1 MSELI
6 LEPAKKFYKTAA
18 HGPAPKGEGF
28 VVLLDGRTLR
38 TPAKA
43 VLSVPSEPLAALIA
57 GEWHAQDEHILP
69 ATMPITRLTN
79 VALDRMPLARNE
91 TVAEIV
97 RYAGSDLLLARADE
111 PEGLIA
117 AEKAAWDPILDW
129 TAEALGARFTPAA
142 GFFLPDQDPAAL
154 EAVAARAR
162 VLDDFRLTAMAHLG
176 ALYGS
181 SLLALAVLAGRLA
194 PLEAFHAAR
203 VDEAWQ
209 EAKWGVDY
217 EAAERTARLKGEV
230 EAVERYLKA
239 L

>member
-6 LEPAKKFYKTAA
+6 LEPAKKFYKAA
-18 HGPAPKGEGF
+18 THAPSPKGEGF

-38 TPAKA
+38 TPAKS
-43 VLSVPSEPLAALIA
+43 VLAVPSESLAALIA
-57 GEWHAQDEHILP
+57 VEWHAQEEHILP
-69 ATMPITRLTN
+69 ASMPVTRLTN
-79 VALDRMPLARNE
+79 VALDRMPISRDA

-97 RYAGSDLLLARADE
+97 KYAASDLLLARADE
-111 PEGLIA
+111 PEGLVA
-117 AEKAAWDPILDW
+117 AEQAAWDPILDW
-129 TAEALGARFTPAA
+129 AAKELGAKFTPAA
-142 GFFLPDQDPAAL
+142 GFFLPDQDQAAL
-154 EAVAARAR
+154 NAVAARASTF
-162 VLDDFRLTAMAHLG
+162 DDFRLTALAHLG

-181 SLLALAVLAGRLA
+181 SLLALAVLSGRLSPSEGFDA
-194 PLEAFHAAR
+194 SR

>member
-6 LEPAKKFYKTAA
+6 LEPAKKFYKTAT
-18 HGPAPKGEGF
+18 HGPSPKGEGF

-43 VLSVPSEPLAALIA
+43 ILSAPTEALAALIA
-57 GEWHAQDEHILP
+57 EEWHAQDKHIQP
-69 ATMPITRLTN
+69 ASMPVTRLTN
-79 VALDRMPLARNE
+79 VALDRMPVSRDG

-97 RYAGSDLLLARADE
+97 KYAGSDLLLARADE

-117 AEKAAWDPILDW
+117 AEKAAWDPILEW
-129 TAEALGARFTPAA
+129 TEQAIGARFVAA
-142 GFFLPDQDPAAL
+142 EGFFLPDQDQAAL
-154 EAVAARAR
+154 EAIAVQARKF
-162 VLDDFRLTAMAHLG
+162 DDFRLTALAHLG
-176 ALYGS
+176 ALFGS
-181 SLLALAVLAGRLA
+181 SLLALAVLSRRLS
-194 PLEAFHAAR
+194 PGEAFVASR

-209 EAKWGVDY
+209 EAKWGLDH

>member
-1 MSELI
+1 MSDLI
-6 LEPAKKFYKTAA
+6 LEPAKKFYKAA
-18 HGPAPKGEGF
+18 TSGPSPKGEGF

-43 VLSVPSEPLAALIA
+43 VLSVPSEALAVLIA
-57 GEWHAQDEHILP
+57 AEWHAQEEHILP
-69 ATMPITRLTN
+69 ASMPVTRLTN
-79 VALDRMPLARNE
+79 VALDRMPVSRDG

-97 RYAGSDLLLARADE
+97 KYAASDLLLARADE

-117 AEKAAWDPILDW
+117 AEKAAWDPILEW
-129 TAEALGARFTPAA
+129 AEQALGARFIPAA

-154 EAVAARAR
+154 DAIAAQASGF
-162 VLDDFRLTAMAHLG
+162 DNFRLTAFAHLG

-181 SLLALAVLAGRLA
+181 SLLAMAVLSGRLT
-194 PLEAFHAAR
+194 PGEAYDASR